1 MWSTSLSLPPFYSIY
16 VPDCSPLFHPRFDLN
31 LLVTGEHH
39 ADVDVARVGF
49 LLPKEVVDPGL
60 DVGAKPG
67 GLQLLGC
74 VLVVLPVGP
83 RRLVTGVTFK
93 PDKTER

>member
-1 MWSTSLSLPPFYSIY
+1 MSLTLREIKPF
-16 VPDCSPLFHPRFDLN
+16 SPILHAWLDLH
-31 LLVTGEHH
+31 LLITREHNTNMDI
-39 ADVDVARVGF
+39 AGVGF
-49 LLPKEVVDPGL
+49 FLPQEVVDPGL